1 LIKSLQK
8 LVQLYLLLQQQL
20 RTFSLKM
27 QKLSPIEVNEI
38 CDELGENY
46 PKSIEQVHGGDIHN
60 AWRIEF
66 SNKKL
71 FLKRN
76 IRNKKFLEFE
86 KYCLQNLRK
95 YINQENLVIPEVIAY
110 KNIKNIEILLIEWID
125 MHNFDQKKLGKG
137 LGELHLKSAES
148 NPKMFGFPV
157 EGFIGTTDQ
166 KKGLE
171 DNWIDCFLNLRIIPQ
186 LLSLKS
192 RILDKEII
200 NKVKEK
206 IKSELLNH
214 KPINSLVHGD
224 LWSGNAGIDKSGKG
238 VIFDPASWWAD
249 NEVDIAMTKL
259 FGGFRKEFYEEYYRI
274 FPIKEGF
281 EKRIIIY
288 NFYHILNHANMFGGG
303 YLKQVK
309 DYVKAILNM

>member
-1 LIKSLQK
+1 
-8 LVQLYLLLQQQL
+8 
-20 RTFSLKM
+20 M
-27 QKLSPIEVNEI
+27 QKLSPIEINEI
-38 CDELGENY
+38 CEELGETY

-171 DNWIDCFLNLRIIPQ
+171 DNWIDCFLNLRIVPQ

-214 KPINSLVHGD
+214 KPINALVHGD

-259 FGGFRKEFYEEYYRI
+259 FGGFRKEFYEEYHKV
-274 FPIKEGF
+274 FPIKNGF

>member
-1 LIKSLQK
+1 
-8 LVQLYLLLQQQL
+8 
-20 RTFSLKM
+20 M
-27 QKLSPIEVNEI
+27 QKLSPIEINEI
-38 CDELGENY
+38 CEELGETY

-137 LGELHLKSAES
+137 LGELHLKSAAS

-192 RILDKEII
+192 RILDKVII
-200 NKVKEK
+200 NKIKEK

-214 KPINSLVHGD
+214 KPTNALVHGD
-224 LWSGNAGIDKSGKG
+224 LWSGNAGIDKNGKG

-259 FGGFRKEFYEEYYRI
+259 FGGFRKEFYEEYHRI
-274 FPIKEGF
+274 FPIKNGF

-309 DYVKAILNM
+309 DYVKAILDM

>member
-1 LIKSLQK
+1 
-8 LVQLYLLLQQQL
+8 
-20 RTFSLKM
+20 M
-27 QKLSPIEVNEI
+27 QKLSPIEINEI
-38 CDELGENY
+38 CEELGETY
-46 PKSIEQVHGGDIHN
+46 PKSIEEVHGGDIHS

-66 SNKKL
+66 SNQKL

-95 YINQENLVIPEVIAY
+95 FINEENLVIPEVIAY

-125 MHNFDQKKLGKG
+125 MHIVDQKKLGKG

-166 KKGLE
+166 KKGFE
-171 DNWIDCFLNLRIIPQ
+171 DNWIDCFLNLRIVPQ
-186 LLSLKS
+186 LLFLKS
-192 RILDKEII
+192 TSLDKETI
-200 NKVKEK
+200 NKVIEK

-224 LWSGNAGIDKSGKG
+224 LWSGNAGTNKSGKG

-259 FGGFRKEFYEEYYRI
+259 FGGFRKEFYEEYHRV
-274 FPIKEGF
+274 FPIKNGF

-303 YLKQVK
+303 YLRQVK

>member
-1 LIKSLQK
+1 
-8 LVQLYLLLQQQL
+8 
-20 RTFSLKM
+20 M
-27 QKLSPIEVNEI
+27 QKLSSIEVNEI
-38 CDELGENY
+38 CDELGETY
-46 PKSIEQVHGGDIHN
+46 PKSIEQVHGGDIHS
-60 AWRIEF
+60 AWQIEF

-76 IRNKKFLEFE
+76 VRNKKFLEFE
-86 KYCLQNLRK
+86 KFCLQNLRK

-125 MHNFDQKKLGKG
+125 IKNFDQKKLGKG
-137 LGELHLKSAES
+137 LGEMHLKSAES

-166 KKGLE
+166 KKGWE

-186 LLSLKS
+186 LL
-192 RILDKEII
+192 ILNSKILEKETI
-200 NKVKEK
+200 NKLKEK

-214 KPINSLVHGD
+214 KPINALVHGD
-224 LWSGNAGIDKSGKG
+224 LWSGNAGMDKSGKG

-259 FGGFRKEFYEEYYRI
+259 FGGFRKEFYEEYHKI
-274 FPIKEGF
+274 FPIKKDF
-281 EKRIIIY
+281 ENRIIIY
-288 NFYHILNHANMFGGG
+288 NFYHILNHANMFGGS
-303 YLKQVK
+303 YLNQVK
-309 DYVKAILNM
+309 NYVKAIINM

>member
-1 LIKSLQK
+1 
-8 LVQLYLLLQQQL
+8 
-20 RTFSLKM
+20 M
-27 QKLSPIEVNEI
+27 QKLSPIEINEI
-38 CDELGENY
+38 CEELGETY

-95 YINQENLVIPEVIAY
+95 HINQENLVIPEVIAY

-206 IKSELLNH
+206 IQSELLNH
-214 KPINSLVHGD
+214 KPINALVHGD

-259 FGGFRKEFYEEYYRI
+259 FGGFRKEFYEEYHRI
-274 FPIKEGF
+274 FPIKNGF

-303 YLKQVK
+303 YLNQVE

>member
-1 LIKSLQK
+1 
-8 LVQLYLLLQQQL
+8 
-20 RTFSLKM
+20 M
-27 QKLSPIEVNEI
+27 QKLSPIAIHEI
-38 CDELGENY
+38 CDELGEIY

-148 NPKMFGFPV
+148 NPTMFGFPV

-192 RILDKEII
+192 IILDKEII

-214 KPINSLVHGD
+214 KPINALVHGD
-224 LWSGNAGIDKSGKG
+224 LWSGNAGMDKNGKG

-259 FGGFRKEFYEEYYRI
+259 FGGFRKEFYEEYHKI
-274 FPIKEGF
+274 FPIKNGF

-303 YLKQVK
+303 YLNQVE

>member
-1 LIKSLQK
+1 
-8 LVQLYLLLQQQL
+8 
-20 RTFSLKM
+20 M
-27 QKLSPIEVNEI
+27 QKLSPIEINEI
-38 CDELGENY
+38 CEELGETY

-192 RILDKEII
+192 RILDKETI
-200 NKVKEK
+200 NKVQDK

-224 LWSGNAGIDKSGKG
+224 LWSGNVGTKKNGKG

-259 FGGFRKEFYEEYYRI
+259 FGGFRKEFYEEYHRI
-274 FPIKEGF
+274 FPIKNGF

-288 NFYHILNHANMFGGG
+288 NFYHILNHANMFGGV

>member
-1 LIKSLQK
+1 
-8 LVQLYLLLQQQL
+8 
-20 RTFSLKM
+20 M
-27 QKLSPIEVNEI
+27 QKLSPIEINEI
-38 CDELGENY
+38 CKELGETY
-46 PKSIEQVHGGDIHN
+46 PKSIEEVHGGDIHS

-66 SNKKL
+66 ANKKF

-76 IRNKKFLEFE
+76 IRKKKFLEFE

-110 KNIKNIEILLIEWID
+110 KNINNIEILLIEWID

-148 NPKMFGFPV
+148 NHKMFGFPV

-186 LLSLKS
+186 LLILKPTT
-192 RILDKEII
+192 LDKEII

-206 IKSELLNH
+206 IKTELVNH
-214 KPINSLVHGD
+214 EPINALVHGD
-224 LWSGNAGIDKSGKG
+224 LWSGNAGMDKSGKG

-259 FGGFRKEFYEEYYRI
+259 FGGFRKEFYEEYHRV
-274 FPIKEGF
+274 FPIKNGF
-281 EKRIIIY
+281 EKRMIIY

-303 YLKQVK
+303 YIKQVK
-309 DYVKAILNM
+309 DYAKAILNM

>member
-1 LIKSLQK
+1 
-8 LVQLYLLLQQQL
+8 
-20 RTFSLKM
+20 M
-27 QKLSPIEVNEI
+27 QKLSPIEINEI
-38 CDELGENY
+38 CEELGETY

-86 KYCLQNLRK
+86 KYCLQNLSK

-214 KPINSLVHGD
+214 KPINALVHGD
-224 LWSGNAGIDKSGKG
+224 LWSGNAGMDKNGRG

-259 FGGFRKEFYEEYYRI
+259 FGGFRKEFYEEYHRI
-274 FPIKEGF
+274 FPIKNGF

-303 YLKQVK
+303 YLNQVE

>member
-1 LIKSLQK
+1 
-8 LVQLYLLLQQQL
+8 
-20 RTFSLKM
+20 M
-27 QKLSPIEVNEI
+27 QKLSPIEINEI
-38 CDELGENY
+38 CEELGETY

-186 LLSLKS
+186 LLILKS
-192 RILDKEII
+192 TFLNKEII

-214 KPINSLVHGD
+214 KPINALVHGD
-224 LWSGNAGIDKSGKG
+224 LWSGNAGMDKNGKG

-259 FGGFRKEFYEEYYRI
+259 FGGFRKEFYEEYHRI
-274 FPIKEGF
+274 FPIKNGF

-303 YLKQVK
+303 YLNQVK

>member
-1 LIKSLQK
+1 
-8 LVQLYLLLQQQL
+8 
-20 RTFSLKM
+20 M
-27 QKLSPIEVNEI
+27 QKLSPIEINEI
-38 CDELGENY
+38 CEELGETY

-206 IKSELLNH
+206 IQSELLNH
-214 KPINSLVHGD
+214 KPINALVHGD
-224 LWSGNAGIDKSGKG
+224 LWSGNAGMDKNGKG

-259 FGGFRKEFYEEYYRI
+259 FGGFRKEFYEEYHRI
-274 FPIKEGF
+274 FPIKNGF

-303 YLKQVK
+303 YLQQVE
-309 DYVKAILNM
+309 DYIKAILNM

>member
-1 LIKSLQK
+1 
-8 LVQLYLLLQQQL
+8 
-20 RTFSLKM
+20 M
-27 QKLSPIEVNEI
+27 QKLSTIEINEI
-38 CDELGENY
+38 CEELGETY
-46 PKSIEQVHGGDIHN
+46 PKSIEQVHGGDIHK

-76 IRNKKFLEFE
+76 TRNKKFLEFE

-110 KNIKNIEILLIEWID
+110 KNIKNIEILLTEWID
-125 MHNFDQKKLGKG
+125 MDNFDQKKLGKG
-137 LGELHLKSAES
+137 LGEMHLKSSES
-148 NPKMFGFPV
+148 NPKMFGSPV

-166 KKGLE
+166 KKGWE
-171 DNWIDCFLNLRIIPQ
+171 ENWIDCFLNLRIMPQ
-186 LLSLKS
+186 FL
-192 RILDKEII
+192 ILNSTIIDREII
-200 NKVKEK
+200 NKIEEK

-224 LWSGNAGIDKSGKG
+224 LWSGNAGTEKSGKG

-259 FGGFRKEFYEEYYRI
+259 FGGFRKEFYEEYHKI
-274 FPIKEGF
+274 FPIKKGF

-303 YLKQVK
+303 YLKQVHH
-309 DYVKAILNM
+309 YVKAILNM

>member
-1 LIKSLQK
+1 
-8 LVQLYLLLQQQL
+8 
-20 RTFSLKM
+20 M
-27 QKLSPIEVNEI
+27 QKLSPIEINEI
-38 CDELGENY
+38 CEELGETY

-214 KPINSLVHGD
+214 KPVNSLVHGD
-224 LWSGNAGIDKSGKG
+224 LWSGNAGMDKNGKG

-259 FGGFRKEFYEEYYRI
+259 FGGFRKEFYEEYHRI
-274 FPIKEGF
+274 FPIKNGF

-303 YLKQVK
+303 YLNQVE

>member
-1 LIKSLQK
+1 
-8 LVQLYLLLQQQL
+8 
-20 RTFSLKM
+20 M
-27 QKLSPIEVNEI
+27 QKLSPIEINEI
-38 CDELGENY
+38 CEELGETY

-110 KNIKNIEILLIEWID
+110 RNIKNIEILLIEWIE
-125 MHNFDQKKLGKG
+125 MQNFDQKNLGKG
-137 LGELHLKSAES
+137 LGEMHLKSAES
-148 NPKMFGFPV
+148 NPKMFGLQV
-157 EGFIGTTDQ
+157 EGFIGTTNQ
-166 KKGLE
+166 KKGWE
-171 DNWIDCFLNLRIIPQ
+171 ENWIDCFLNLRIIPQ
-186 LLSLKS
+186 LLILKS
-192 RILDKEII
+192 KILEKETI
-200 NKVKEK
+200 NKVIEK

-214 KPINSLVHGD
+214 KPINTLVHGD
-224 LWSGNAGIDKSGKG
+224 LWSGNVGMDKSGKG

-249 NEVDIAMTKL
+249 NEVDIAMTRL
-259 FGGFRKEFYEEYYRI
+259 FGGFRKEFYEEYHRI
-274 FPIKEGF
+274 FPIKKGF

-303 YLKQVK
+303 YLNQVK

>member
-1 LIKSLQK
+1 
-8 LVQLYLLLQQQL
+8 
-20 RTFSLKM
+20 M
-27 QKLSPIEVNEI
+27 QKLSPIEINEI
-38 CDELGENY
+38 CEELGETY

-192 RILDKEII
+192 RILDKVIL

-214 KPINSLVHGD
+214 KPINALVHGD
-224 LWSGNAGIDKSGKG
+224 LWSGNAGMDKNGKG

-259 FGGFRKEFYEEYYRI
+259 FGGFRKEFYEEYHKI
-274 FPIKEGF
+274 FPIKNGF

-303 YLKQVK
+303 YLNQVE

>member
-1 LIKSLQK
+1 
-8 LVQLYLLLQQQL
+8 
-20 RTFSLKM
+20 M
-27 QKLSPIEVNEI
+27 QKLSPIEINEI
-38 CDELGENY
+38 CEELGETY

-186 LLSLKS
+186 LLILKS
-192 RILDKEII
+192 TTLDKEII

-214 KPINSLVHGD
+214 KPTNALVHGD

-259 FGGFRKEFYEEYYRI
+259 FGGFRKEFYEEYHRI
-274 FPIKEGF
+274 FPIKNGF

>member
-1 LIKSLQK
+1 
-8 LVQLYLLLQQQL
+8 
-20 RTFSLKM
+20 M
-27 QKLSPIEVNEI
+27 QKLSPIEINEI
-38 CDELGENY
+38 CEELGEKY

-76 IRNKKFLEFE
+76 IRNKKFLKFE

-192 RILDKEII
+192 RILDEEII

-206 IKSELLNH
+206 IQSELLNH
-214 KPINSLVHGD
+214 KPINALVHGD
-224 LWSGNAGIDKSGKG
+224 LWSGNAGIDKNGKG

-259 FGGFRKEFYEEYYRI
+259 FGGFRKEFYEEYHRI
-274 FPIKEGF
+274 FPIKNGF

-303 YLKQVK
+303 YLNQVE

>member
-1 LIKSLQK
+1 
-8 LVQLYLLLQQQL
+8 
-20 RTFSLKM
+20 M
-27 QKLSPIEVNEI
+27 QKLSPIEINEI
-38 CDELGENY
+38 CEELGETY
-46 PKSIEQVHGGDIHN
+46 PKSIEEVHGGDIHS

-95 YINQENLVIPEVIAY
+95 HINQENLVIPEVIAY
-110 KNIKNIEILLIEWID
+110 KNIKNIEILLIEWIN

-148 NPKMFGFPV
+148 NPKMFGFPI

-166 KKGLE
+166 KKGFE

-186 LLSLKS
+186 LLILKS
-192 RILDKEII
+192 STLDKEII

-214 KPINSLVHGD
+214 KPINALVHGD
-224 LWSGNAGIDKSGKG
+224 LWSGNAGIDESGRG

-259 FGGFRKEFYEEYYRI
+259 FGGFRKEFYEEYHKI
-274 FPIKEGF
+274 FPVKEGF

-303 YLKQVK
+303 YLKQVE
-309 DYVKAILNM
+309 DYVNEILNM

>member
-1 LIKSLQK
+1 
-8 LVQLYLLLQQQL
+8 
-20 RTFSLKM
+20 M
-27 QKLSPIEVNEI
+27 QKLSPIEINEI
-38 CDELGENY
+38 CEELGETY
-46 PKSIEQVHGGDIHN
+46 PKSIEQVHGGDIHS
-60 AWRIEF
+60 AWQIEF
-66 SNKKL
+66 SNRKL
-71 FLKRN
+71 FLKKN

-95 YINQENLVIPEVIAY
+95 FINQENLVLPEVIAY
-110 KNIKNIEILLIEWID
+110 KNIENIEILLIEWID

-186 LLSLKS
+186 LLLLKS
-192 RILDKEII
+192 TNLDKEII

-214 KPINSLVHGD
+214 KPINALVHGD
-224 LWSGNAGIDKSGKG
+224 LWSGNAGMDKNGKG

-259 FGGFRKEFYEEYYRI
+259 FGGFRKEFYEEYHRI
-274 FPIKEGF
+274 FPIKKGF

-303 YLKQVK
+303 YLNQVEN
-309 DYVKAILNM
+309 YVNAILNM

>member
-1 LIKSLQK
+1 
-8 LVQLYLLLQQQL
+8 
-20 RTFSLKM
+20 M

-38 CDELGENY
+38 CDELGETY
-46 PKSIEQVHGGDIHN
+46 PKSIKEVHGGDIHS
-60 AWRIEF
+60 AWQIEF

-71 FLKRN
+71 FLKKN
-76 IRNKKFLEFE
+76 VRNKKFLEFE

-157 EGFIGTTDQ
+157 EGFIGTTVQ

-192 RILDKEII
+192 RTLDKEII

-214 KPINSLVHGD
+214 KPINALVHGD
-224 LWSGNAGIDKSGKG
+224 LWSGNAGMDKNGKG

-259 FGGFRKEFYEEYYRI
+259 FGGFRKEFYEEYHRI
-274 FPIKEGF
+274 FPIKNGF

>member
-1 LIKSLQK
+1 
-8 LVQLYLLLQQQL
+8 
-20 RTFSLKM
+20 M
-27 QKLSPIEVNEI
+27 QKLSPIEINEI
-38 CDELGENY
+38 CEELGETY

-148 NPKMFGFPV
+148 NPKMYGFPV
-157 EGFIGTTDQ
+157 EGFIGTIDQ
-166 KKGLE
+166 KKGLQ

-200 NKVKEK
+200 SKVKEK

-214 KPINSLVHGD
+214 KPINALVHGD
-224 LWSGNAGIDKSGKG
+224 LWSGNAGMDKNGKG

-259 FGGFRKEFYEEYYRI
+259 FGGFRKEFYEEYHRI
-274 FPIKEGF
+274 FPIKNGF

-303 YLKQVK
+303 YLNQVE

>member
-1 LIKSLQK
+1 
-8 LVQLYLLLQQQL
+8 
-20 RTFSLKM
+20 M
-27 QKLSPIEVNEI
+27 QKLSPIEINEI
-38 CDELGENY
+38 CEELGETY

-214 KPINSLVHGD
+214 KPINALVHGD
-224 LWSGNAGIDKSGKG
+224 LWSGNAGMDKNGKG

-259 FGGFRKEFYEEYYRI
+259 FGGFRKEFYEEYHKI

-303 YLKQVK
+303 YLNQVE

>member
-1 LIKSLQK
+1 
-8 LVQLYLLLQQQL
+8 
-20 RTFSLKM
+20 M
-27 QKLSPIEVNEI
+27 QKLSPIEINEI
-38 CDELGENY
+38 CEELGETY
-46 PKSIEQVHGGDIHN
+46 PKSIEQVHGGDIHS

-186 LLSLKS
+186 LLILKS
-192 RILDKEII
+192 TTLDKEII

-206 IKSELLNH
+206 IKTELLNH
-214 KPINSLVHGD
+214 KPINALVHGD
-224 LWSGNAGIDKSGKG
+224 LWSGNAGMDKSGKG

-259 FGGFRKEFYEEYYRI
+259 FGGFRKEFYEEYHRI
-274 FPIKEGF
+274 FPIKNGF

-303 YLKQVK
+303 YLKQVE
-309 DYVKAILNM
+309 DYVKAILAM

>member
-1 LIKSLQK
+1 
-8 LVQLYLLLQQQL
+8 
-20 RTFSLKM
+20 M
-27 QKLSPIEVNEI
+27 QKLSPIEINEI
-38 CDELGENY
+38 CEELGETY

-125 MHNFDQKKLGKG
+125 MHNFEQKKLGKG

-214 KPINSLVHGD
+214 KPINALVHGD
-224 LWSGNAGIDKSGKG
+224 LWSGNAGMDKNGKG

-259 FGGFRKEFYEEYYRI
+259 FGGFRKEFYEEYHRI
-274 FPIKEGF
+274 FPIKNGF

-303 YLKQVK
+303 YLNQVE

>member
-1 LIKSLQK
+1 
-8 LVQLYLLLQQQL
+8 
-20 RTFSLKM
+20 M
-27 QKLSPIEVNEI
+27 QKLSPIEINEI
-38 CDELGENY
+38 CEELGETY

-192 RILDKEII
+192 RILDKKII

-214 KPINSLVHGD
+214 KPINALVHGD
-224 LWSGNAGIDKSGKG
+224 LWSGNAGMDKNGKG

-259 FGGFRKEFYEEYYRI
+259 FGGFRKEFYEEYHKI
-274 FPIKEGF
+274 FPIKNGF

-303 YLKQVK
+303 YLNQVE

>member
-1 LIKSLQK
+1 
-8 LVQLYLLLQQQL
+8 
-20 RTFSLKM
+20 M
-27 QKLSPIEVNEI
+27 QKLSPIEINEI
-38 CDELGENY
+38 CEELGETY
-46 PKSIEQVHGGDIHN
+46 PKSIERVHGGDIHN

-192 RILDKEII
+192 RILDKEIN
-200 NKVKEK
+200 NKVTEK

-214 KPINSLVHGD
+214 KPINALVHGD
-224 LWSGNAGIDKSGKG
+224 LWSGNAGMDQSGKG

-259 FGGFRKEFYEEYYRI
+259 FGGFRKEFYEEYHRI
-274 FPIKEGF
+274 FPIKNGF

-303 YLKQVK
+303 YLNQVE

>member
-1 LIKSLQK
+1 
-8 LVQLYLLLQQQL
+8 
-20 RTFSLKM
+20 M
-27 QKLSPIEVNEI
+27 QKLSPIEINEI
-38 CDELGENY
+38 CEELGETY

-95 YINQENLVIPEVIAY
+95 YINHENLVIPEVIAY

-214 KPINSLVHGD
+214 KPINALVHGD
-224 LWSGNAGIDKSGKG
+224 LWSGNAGMDKNGKG

-259 FGGFRKEFYEEYYRI
+259 FGGFRKEFYEEYHRI
-274 FPIKEGF
+274 FPIKNGF

>member
-1 LIKSLQK
+1 
-8 LVQLYLLLQQQL
+8 
-20 RTFSLKM
+20 M
-27 QKLSPIEVNEI
+27 QKLSPIEINEI
-38 CDELGENY
+38 CEELGETY

-95 YINQENLVIPEVIAY
+95 FINQENLVIPEVIAY

-186 LLSLKS
+186 LLNLKS
-192 RILDKEII
+192 RILDEEIN

-214 KPINSLVHGD
+214 KPIKALVHGD
-224 LWSGNAGIDKSGKG
+224 LWSGNVGMDKNGKG

-259 FGGFRKEFYEEYYRI
+259 FGGFRKEFYEEYHRI
-274 FPIKEGF
+274 FPIKNGF

-309 DYVKAILNM
+309 DYVKAIINM

>member
-1 LIKSLQK
+1 
-8 LVQLYLLLQQQL
+8 
-20 RTFSLKM
+20 M
-27 QKLSPIEVNEI
+27 QKLSPIEINEI
-38 CDELGENY
+38 CEELGETY

-110 KNIKNIEILLIEWID
+110 KNIKNVEILLIEWLD
-125 MHNFDQKKLGKG
+125 MHNFDQQKLGKG

-186 LLSLKS
+186 ILSLKS

-214 KPINSLVHGD
+214 KPINALVHGD
-224 LWSGNAGIDKSGKG
+224 LWSGNVGMDKNGKG

-259 FGGFRKEFYEEYYRI
+259 FGGFRKEFYEEYHRI
-274 FPIKEGF
+274 FPIKNGF

-303 YLKQVK
+303 YLNQVE

>member
-1 LIKSLQK
+1 
-8 LVQLYLLLQQQL
+8 
-20 RTFSLKM
+20 M

-38 CDELGENY
+38 CDELGESY
-46 PKSIEQVHGGDIHN
+46 PKSIEQVHGGDIHS
-60 AWRIEF
+60 AWQIEF

-71 FLKRN
+71 FLKKN
-76 IRNKKFLEFE
+76 IRNKKFLKFE

-95 YINQENLVIPEVIAY
+95 YINQENFIIPEVIAY
-110 KNIKNIEILLIEWID
+110 KNIKNVEILLIEWID
-125 MHNFDQKKLGKG
+125 MQNFDQKKLGKG
-137 LGELHLKSAES
+137 LGEMHLKSSES

-166 KKGLE
+166 KKGWE
-171 DNWIDCFLNLRIIPQ
+171 DNWIDCFLKLRIIPQ
-186 LLSLKS
+186 LL
-192 RILDKEII
+192 ILESKILEKEII

-214 KPINSLVHGD
+214 KPINALVHGD

-259 FGGFRKEFYEEYYRI
+259 FGGFKKEFYEEYHKI
-274 FPIKEGF
+274 FPIRKGF

-309 DYVKAILNM
+309 DYIKVILNM

>member
-1 LIKSLQK
+1 
-8 LVQLYLLLQQQL
+8 
-20 RTFSLKM
+20 M
-27 QKLSPIEVNEI
+27 QKLSPIEINEI
-38 CDELGENY
+38 CEELGETY

-200 NKVKEK
+200 NKIKEK

-214 KPINSLVHGD
+214 KPINALVHGD
-224 LWSGNAGIDKSGKG
+224 LWSGNAGMDKNGKG

-259 FGGFRKEFYEEYYRI
+259 FGGFRKEFYEEYHRI
-274 FPIKEGF
+274 FPIKNGF

-303 YLKQVK
+303 YLNQVE